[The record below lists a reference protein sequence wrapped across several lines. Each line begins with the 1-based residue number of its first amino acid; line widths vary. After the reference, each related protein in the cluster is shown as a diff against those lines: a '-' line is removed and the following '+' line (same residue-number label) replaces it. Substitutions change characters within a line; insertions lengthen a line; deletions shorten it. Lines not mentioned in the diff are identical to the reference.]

1 MWRVSRLYDTHYDT
15 CQSKTRATDP
25 ISIGKVSLAKVR
37 RCHLYVS
44 VWHVSHQSHC
54 TSRAREVLQ
63 MAREVMGGNGLVTDY
78 HVGKQFVDLEAVHTF
93 EGSYD
98 VNTL

>member
-1 MWRVSRLYDTHYDT
+1 
-15 CQSKTRATDP
+15 
-25 ISIGKVSLAKVR
+25 
-37 RCHLYVS
+37 
-44 VWHVSHQSHC
+44 
-54 TSRAREVLQ
+54 

-98 VNTL
+98 VNTLYVHCLIWSFSFSTDSCVTELLRAKSQACQHSRNEL

>member
-1 MWRVSRLYDTHYDT
+1 
-15 CQSKTRATDP
+15 
-25 ISIGKVSLAKVR
+25 
-37 RCHLYVS
+37 
-44 VWHVSHQSHC
+44 
-54 TSRAREVLQ
+54 

-98 VNTL
+98 VNTLYVHCLIWSSSVADLFKRITAREVTGLSAFKK

>member
-1 MWRVSRLYDTHYDT
+1 M
-15 CQSKTRATDP
+15 
-25 ISIGKVSLAKVR
+25 
-37 RCHLYVS
+37 
-44 VWHVSHQSHC
+44 
-54 TSRAREVLQ
+54 RAREVLQ
-63 MAREVMGGNGLVTDY
+63 LAREVLGGNGLVTDY